1 PSISADGRY
10 VAFGSWD
17 RLSPQDT
24 DNNSDIYIKD
34 TLTGTT
40 TLGSPD
46 VGVANGSCDSHPSI
60 SADGT
65 KLMYLAG
72 GWARLPNG
80 LPDPDE
86 SCYSQVVIFR
96 DLVTGSS
103 KYING
108 YATDNAK
115 ISRDGRFIAAIEELD
130 YCCDPEIFVSLYD
143 VTSGVLLWQSAE
155 QCRETQCSGE
165 LDLGLSISD
174 NGRMIAFDTFQSS
187 PGDTDGNWD
196 VYVHDR
202 DTDGNGVFDEIGK
215 ISTYLGGIMPNGT
228 SPWTRYPTLSGDGTT
243 LFFVTWTAYLLIGA
257 DPAFDV
263 VARDLSAHTTEVVAF
278 ADRPLND
285 NLIDVSY
292 DGKHL
297 AFTTLSLLT
306 TDDVNPGM
314 DVYLLDR
321 NSRITKL
328 VSVMSQGTPGG
339 QDAFNPAVSSDGS
352 HIAFSTVPLA
362 WEIADEPLNRRVYV
376 RDLSIPCDLPV
387 CDVFP
392 QYPDPGPL
400 PPPIPYQALS
410 TNTDRFAPFDDAT
423 VCYYLPSGATPG
435 NPIGIQSANVC
446 TTSSAEVT
454 SISHGA
460 QMGQLFVGGT
470 GYLSSVATGWI
481 AGITTSSAMSR
492 FHASSSATLSVVAKI
507 QGTTKG
513 DYPHSICLRI
523 TDASSGT
530 QLGFDCID
538 KPTTLRDLSA
548 TIAYTGAPTIKATV
562 IASSSKDFV
571 AGSIQLTEI
580 KFLQA

>member
-1 PSISADGRY
+1 
-10 VAFGSWD
+10 
-17 RLSPQDT
+17 
-24 DNNSDIYIKD
+24 
-34 TLTGTT
+34 
-40 TLGSPD
+40 
-46 VGVANGSCDSHPSI
+46 
-60 SADGT
+60 
-65 KLMYLAG
+65 
-72 GWARLPNG
+72 
-80 LPDPDE
+80 
-86 SCYSQVVIFR
+86 
-96 DLVTGSS
+96 
-103 KYING
+103 
-108 YATDNAK
+108 
-115 ISRDGRFIAAIEELD
+115 
-130 YCCDPEIFVSLYD
+130 
-143 VTSGVLLWQSAE
+143 
-155 QCRETQCSGE
+155 
-165 LDLGLSISD
+165 
-174 NGRMIAFDTFQSS
+174 
-187 PGDTDGNWD
+187 
-196 VYVHDR
+196 
-202 DTDGNGVFDEIGK
+202 
-215 ISTYLGGIMPNGT
+215 
-228 SPWTRYPTLSGDGTT
+228 
-243 LFFVTWTAYLLIGA
+243 
-257 DPAFDV
+257 
-263 VARDLSAHTTEVVAF
+263 
-278 ADRPLND
+278 
-285 NLIDVSY
+285 
-292 DGKHL
+292 
-297 AFTTLSLLT
+297 
-306 TDDVNPGM
+306 
-314 DVYLLDR
+314 
-321 NSRITKL
+321 
-328 VSVMSQGTPGG
+328 
-339 QDAFNPAVSSDGS
+339 
-352 HIAFSTVPLA
+352 
-362 WEIADEPLNRRVYV
+362 
-376 RDLSIPCDLPV
+376 SIPCDLPV